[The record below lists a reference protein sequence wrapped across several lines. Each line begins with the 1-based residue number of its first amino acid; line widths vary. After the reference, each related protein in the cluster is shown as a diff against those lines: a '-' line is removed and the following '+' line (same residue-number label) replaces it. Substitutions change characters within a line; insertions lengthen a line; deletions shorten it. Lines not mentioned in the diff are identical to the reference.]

1 MRTTWNIEQVFSKI
15 KSISTDV
22 RYELGKYN
30 SLELP
35 NFEEIYKNYYKEH
48 KYVSWKVMNKYNYS
62 TYFTETDEK
71 EFDLGLKK
79 YKKDAFIFDSESVV
93 RFLQKYILKLGVYS
107 SYADEVKNSVL
118 KAVDEIDICNN
129 EITIHLLEINDEY
142 MPFAN
147 TFALCCFILI
157 FLDNNGYKFKHL
169 GFDEEVWEEIIKV
182 VSLNKFVFK
191 IYDSQEEV
199 NQKFYKKFFKTKE
212 SFYGLG
218 YGGFINIIGE
228 LNVFRNISVRSRII
242 DKIDEWK
249 DKRVILSLFKSKKL
263 ILKALKQHLF
273 LSCMFSNETITKLPE
288 YAFEL
293 EYWKSLFKKIGDS
306 LPFNIPLDHIDL
318 FYSCTSNRKDGF
330 DKSAWIR
337 YFKDDHLIH
346 RHPNNKLDSLI
357 NKKLIN
363 SNLDVSEELIK
374 ELIDLDAINVIKLNK
389 EYGLNKESAYKCK
402 YKTLINEIN
411 DSLFKNVN
419 NIEIDSNYV
428 RV

>member
-1 MRTTWNIEQVFSKI
+1 MRTTRNIEQVFSKI
-15 KSISTDV
+15 KSISTDI

-30 SLELP
+30 CLELP

-48 KYVSWKVMNKYNYS
+48 KYVSWKVMNKYNYN
-62 TYFTETDEK
+62 TYFTETDKK
-71 EFDLGLKK
+71 EFDLALKK
-79 YKKDAFIFDSESVV
+79 YKKDTFIFDSESVV
-93 RFLQKYILKLGVYS
+93 RFLQRYILQLGPYDS
-107 SYADEVKNSVL
+107 NPNKIKNSFL
-118 KAVDEIDICNN
+118 KAVEEIDICNN
-129 EITIHLLEINDEY
+129 EITIHMLEINDEY

-157 FLDNNGYKFKHL
+157 YLDNNGYKFKHL
-169 GFDEEVWEEIIKV
+169 GFDEEVLKILYRV
-182 VSLNKFVFK
+182 VFENKFVFK
-191 IYDSQEEV
+191 IYNSQEEI
-199 NQKFYKKFFKTKE
+199 NQKFYKKFLKIKE

-288 YAFEL
+288 YAFKP

-306 LPFNIPLDHIDL
+306 LPFNIPLDHINL

-330 DKSAWIR
+330 DKNAWIR

-346 RHPNNKLDSLI
+346 RHPNNKLDALI
-357 NKKLIN
+357 NKNLIS
-363 SNLDVSEELIK
+363 SNLDISEELIK
-374 ELIDLDAINVIKLNK
+374 ELIDLDAINVIKLSK
-389 EYGLNKESAYKCK
+389 EYGLNKESVSKCK

-411 DSLFKNVN
+411 YSLFKNAN